1 MTADENAVLSLIAIA
16 TDCIQILQNYTTV
29 IELINIASDSVA
41 SKTNNCARIDFVSF
55 LQGVEVYFAHRQQC

>member
-1 MTADENAVLSLIAIA
+1 MTADENAVLSVIAIT

-41 SKTNNCARIDFVSF
+41 SKTTIV
-55 LQGVEVYFAHRQQC
+55 QGLTL